1 MQEEEKGGWGAHLL
15 LLPVFSQPPAYPQLQ
30 QWLVTQ
36 DMSRSGAC
44 SVNPLVSWVFLSE
57 VLAKKNGDIFR
68 AFFVLVLCSCVY
80 VCVY

>member
-1 MQEEEKGGWGAHLL
+1 MIPYSAQVPSVVANHVISVC
-15 LLPVFSQPPAYPQLQ
+15 PHLQ

-57 VLAKKNGDIFR
+57 VLAKKDGDVFR

>member
-1 MQEEEKGGWGAHLL
+1 M
-15 LLPVFSQPPAYPQLQ
+15 
-30 QWLVTQ
+30 TQ

-57 VLAKKNGDIFR
+57 VLAKKDGDVFR